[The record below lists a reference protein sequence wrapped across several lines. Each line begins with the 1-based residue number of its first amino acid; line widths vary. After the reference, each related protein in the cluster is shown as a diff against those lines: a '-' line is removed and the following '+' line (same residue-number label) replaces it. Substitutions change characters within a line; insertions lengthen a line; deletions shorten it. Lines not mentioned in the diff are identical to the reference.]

1 MTEVIDSDLVLSP
14 GGFYDVE
21 GVEEIEDVE
30 NELSVTLP
38 SAEGMTTIGGF
49 MMEQLGRM
57 PRPGD
62 SVTIENLVFRILEMT
77 GPRVKKVRIRR
88 NAALAPSNSPESATQ
103 ARPVSQSVKCINERC
118 SGMRILKMLCG
129 ASF

>member
-1 MTEVIDSDLVLSP
+1 MS
-14 GGFYDVE
+14 E

-62 SVTIENLVFRILEMT
+62 SVTIENLVFE
-77 GPRVKKVRIRR
+77 
-88 NAALAPSNSPESATQ
+88 
-103 ARPVSQSVKCINERC
+103 
-118 SGMRILKMLCG
+118 
-129 ASF
+129 F

>member
-1 MTEVIDSDLVLSP
+1 MDEYGGASGIVTAKDIVTEVMGELEEDSHDLVLSP

-77 GPRVKKVRIRR
+77 GPRV
-88 NAALAPSNSPESATQ
+88 
-103 ARPVSQSVKCINERC
+103 
-118 SGMRILKMLCG
+118 
-129 ASF
+129 